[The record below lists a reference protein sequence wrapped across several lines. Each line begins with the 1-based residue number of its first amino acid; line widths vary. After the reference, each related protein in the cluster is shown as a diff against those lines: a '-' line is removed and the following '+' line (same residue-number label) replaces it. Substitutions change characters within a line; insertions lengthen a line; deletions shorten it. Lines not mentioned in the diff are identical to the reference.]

1 MSLYGLAPRSPTDR
15 GRSNHRITTHPSTID
30 LPIHR
35 PRIARPIFT
44 SHDPS
49 CTPHPYHRRYDPRAR
64 VMRREWRVI
73 ASRARRSSATRRF
86 VCVLTRRLI
95 GVYSRERCVVVARA
109 SRSSSSS
116 VVASPCPRRP
126 NGSTTR
132 VRRRQKHY
140 GARSV
145 GRVRSSRARGRRRRM
160 GRRREGREGR
170 DSCVVTRDSRGRV
183 IHRPR
188 RRHRHHESFDISRK
202 WRPLG

>member
-1 MSLYGLAPRSPTDR
+1 MDSPPGHPPIEVDHIESPPIDRSTRDDR
-15 GRSNHRITTHPSTID
+15 PPAQT
-30 LPIHR
+30 L
-35 PRIARPIFT
+35 FT

-73 ASRARRSSATRRF
+73 ASRARRSRATRRF

-95 GVYSRERCVVVARA
+95 GVCSRERCVVVARA

-116 VVASPCPRRP
+116 
-126 NGSTTR
+126 
-132 VRRRQKHY
+132 
-140 GARSV
+140 
-145 GRVRSSRARGRRRRM
+145 SRGGRRRRASAPSSTQRLDDEGSSSARIM
-160 GRRREGREGR
+160 MALGRSGVSVRVARGDDVDEKGVDANDARDARRT
-170 DSCVVTRDSRGRV
+170 VAIRDSRRRV

>member
-1 MSLYGLAPRSPTDR
+1 MISPRHLSYVALWTRPPVTHRSRSIKSPNKSPPIDR
-15 GRSNHRITTHPSTID
+15 STSRSID
-30 LPIHR
+30 PGS
-35 PRIARPIFT
+35 ARPIFT

-132 VRRRQKHY
+132 VRRRRHSSCMAL
-140 GARSV
+140 GRSGV
-145 GRVRSSRARGRRRRM
+145 SVRVARGDDVD
-160 GRRREGREGR
+160 EGGVDAR
-170 DSCVVTRDSRGRV
+170 DARDATRAS
-183 IHRPR
+183 
-188 RRHRHHESFDISRK
+188 
-202 WRPLG
+202 